1 MALSESNIQIVR
13 MKAREAG
20 DFLIMNMEDIH
31 ELPALN
37 PYSFIW
43 DMLNRELGKNYK
55 DCKDDDVPQ
64 ILEIIEEY
72 KNNPL

>member
-1 MALSESNIQIVR
+1 MSNAIKNEVR
-13 MKAREAG
+13 KAG
-20 DFLIMNMEDIH
+20 DHLIRTMEDIH

-43 DMLNRELGKNYK
+43 DMITYEMGKNYK
-55 DCKDDDVPQ
+55 DCTDEDLD
-64 ILEIIEEY
+64 EIMQVIDKY

>member
-1 MALSESNIQIVR
+1 MPLSNEVSNTIKNEVR
-13 MKAREAG
+13 KAG
-20 DFLIMNMEDIH
+20 DHLFKTMEDVH

-43 DMLNRELGKNYK
+43 DMITHDMGKNYK
-55 DCKDDDVPQ
+55 ECEDDDLDT
-64 ILEIIEEY
+64 ILGIIEHY